1 MIGKMADPSCLLSYC
16 VRARLQIWWG
26 LDDKKGRGFFSTCI
40 ISTLLALT
48 FYENDIEL
56 VAVLQGRGTP
66 TSSGW
71 ANESHTL
78 LDWANGPTTTASGWA
93 SESLTPSA

>member
-1 MIGKMADPSCLLSYC
+1 MLRFVAVPS
-16 VRARLQIWWG
+16 
-26 LDDKKGRGFFSTCI
+26 T
-40 ISTLLALT
+40 ISIFLALS
-48 FYENDIEL
+48 FYENVREL

-71 ANESHTL
+71 ANESPTL
-78 LDWANGPTTTASGWA
+78 SDWANGLTTTASGWA

>member
-1 MIGKMADPSCLLSYC
+1 M
-16 VRARLQIWWG
+16 
-26 LDDKKGRGFFSTCI
+26 
-40 ISTLLALT
+40 
-48 FYENDIEL
+48 

-71 ANESHTL
+71 ANESPTL
-78 LDWANGPTTTASGWA
+78 SDWANGLTTTASGWA